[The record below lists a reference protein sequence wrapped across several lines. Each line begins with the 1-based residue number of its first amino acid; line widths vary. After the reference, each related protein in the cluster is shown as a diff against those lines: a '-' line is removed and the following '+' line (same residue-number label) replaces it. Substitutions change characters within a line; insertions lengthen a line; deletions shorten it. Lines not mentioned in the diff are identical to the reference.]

1 MDCMNSAGVTF
12 NPLEYYEFDSLT
24 LTQFISH
31 LRDWKGT
38 DGDVRTTREGKSMQQ
53 LVLPARCQRTSL
65 QLVRGCDRHLE
76 VVFQTLLKLQKHM

>member
-38 DGDVRTTREGKSMQQ
+38 DGDVRTTREGKSVQQ
-53 LVLPARCQRTSL
+53 LVLPGPGVSARPRSHSGVVTANEKWFC
-65 QLVRGCDRHLE
+65 RHY
-76 VVFQTLLKLQKHM
+76 

>member
-38 DGDVRTTREGKSMQQ
+38 DGDVRTTREGKSVQQ
-53 LVLPARCQRTSL
+53 LVLPAQCQR
-65 QLVRGCDRHLE
+65 HLPAAS
-76 VVFQTLLKLQKHM
+76 QGL